1 MEKVIIR
8 HLLNQEGERL
18 IETVGL
24 GRRFEGTV
32 AVEDLDLSIK
42 DGEAFAFLGPNGAG
56 KTTTVRMLCCLIAPT
71 SGTAYISKL
80 DLREAESQLKIRQSI
95 GLLPEN
101 PGLYESLGA
110 YRNLDFFARLY
121 GVGAKDR
128 ERRIMEL
135 LKTLNLWDRRDEA
148 VGKFSKGMKQKVAIA
163 RALVHEPEYIFLDE
177 PTAALD
183 PEAAK
188 TVRDFLLELKK
199 EGRTI
204 FLNTHNLDEAQKLC
218 DRIGI
223 LRTHLLRIG
232 TPEELKESLWGS
244 RTMIQLPEITDSIVA
259 AVQQETRNKVVVG
272 DHRLV
277 IDVMDPEKENPYLV
291 QAIVAA
297 GGRVQFVRELSPT
310 LEDVYLQIV
319 RENK

>member
-1 MEKVIIR
+1 
-8 HLLNQEGERL
+8 L

-24 GRRFEGTV
+24 GRKFESTV
-32 AVEDLDLSIK
+32 AVEDLSLSIK

-71 SGTAYISKL
+71 SGTAYL
-80 DLREAESQLKIRQSI
+80 DRLDIRDPEAQLQIRQRI

-121 GVGAKDR
+121 GVSAQDR
-128 ERRIMEL
+128 QRRITEL
-135 LKTLNLWDRRDEA
+135 LKTLNLWERKDEA

-188 TVRDFLLELKK
+188 MVREFLLELKK

-204 FLNTHNLDEAQKLC
+204 FLNTHNLDEAQRVC
-218 DRIGI
+218 DRIGV
-223 LRTHLLRIG
+223 LRTKLLAVG
-232 TPEELKESLWGS
+232 TPDELASRFFGHATVIRLRQVRPEHLQMLRSL
-244 RTMIQLPEITDSIVA
+244 P
-259 AVQQETRNKVVVG
+259 N
-272 DHRLV
+272 
-277 IDVMDPEKENPYLV
+277 VMDARQEDSSLVVQVADPKNDNPVIVSKLV
-291 QAIVAA
+291 AMGAEVSYVEEVK
-297 GGRVQFVRELSPT
+297 RS
-310 LEDVYLQIV
+310 LEDIYLKLV
-319 RENK
+319 GGGK

>member
-1 MEKVIIR
+1 
-8 HLLNQEGERL
+8 L

-24 GRRFEGTV
+24 GRKFQSTV
-32 AVEDLDLSIK
+32 AVEDLSLQIK

-71 SGTAYISKL
+71 SGTAYLNSL
-80 DLREAESQLKIRQSI
+80 DVRDKKAQLQIRQNI

-121 GVGAKDR
+121 GVGAQDR
-128 ERRIMEL
+128 EKRIMDL
-135 LKTLNLWDRRDEA
+135 LKTLNLWERRDEA

-163 RALVHEPEYIFLDE
+163 RALVHNPDYIFLDE

-188 TVRDFLLELKK
+188 TVREFLLDLKK

-204 FLNTHNLDEAQKLC
+204 FLNTHNLDEAQRVC
-218 DRIGI
+218 DRIGV
-223 LRTHLLRIG
+223 LRTRLLAVG
-232 TPEELKESLWGS
+232 APDELAS
-244 RTMIQLPEITDSIVA
+244 RYFGRATLIQLREVRPEHLQAVTSMPNVLDVRQENSSLIV
-259 AVQQETRNKVVVG
+259 
-272 DHRLV
+272 
-277 IDVMDPEKENPYLV
+277 DVADPKRDNP
-291 QAIVAA
+291 AIVSKLVSLGADIA
-297 GGRVQFVRELSPT
+297 YV
-310 LEDVYLQIV
+310 EDVKRSLEEIYLKLIGGGT
-319 RENK
+319 

>member
-1 MEKVIIR
+1 
-8 HLLNQEGERL
+8 L

-24 GRRFEGTV
+24 GRKFQSTV
-32 AVEDLDLSIK
+32 AVEDLSLQIK

-71 SGTAYISKL
+71 SGTAYLNSL
-80 DLREAESQLKIRQSI
+80 DVRDKRAQLQIRQNI

-121 GVGAKDR
+121 GVGAQDR
-128 ERRIMEL
+128 EKRIMDL
-135 LKTLNLWDRRDEA
+135 LKTLNLWDRKDEA

-163 RALVHEPEYIFLDE
+163 RALVHNPDYIFLDE

-188 TVRDFLLELKK
+188 TVREFLLDLKK

-204 FLNTHNLDEAQKLC
+204 FLNTHNLDEAQRVC
-218 DRIGI
+218 DRIGV
-223 LRTHLLRIG
+223 LRTRLLAVG
-232 TPEELKESLWGS
+232 APDELAS
-244 RTMIQLPEITDSIVA
+244 RYFGRATLIQLREVRPEHLQAVRSMPNVLDVRQEDSSLIV
-259 AVQQETRNKVVVG
+259 
-272 DHRLV
+272 
-277 IDVMDPEKENPYLV
+277 DVADPKRDNP
-291 QAIVAA
+291 AIVSKLVSLGADIA
-297 GGRVQFVRELSPT
+297 YVEDVKRSLEEIYLKLIGGGR
-310 LEDVYLQIV
+310 
-319 RENK
+319 

>member
-1 MEKVIIR
+1 
-8 HLLNQEGERL
+8 L

-24 GRRFEGTV
+24 GRRFESTV
-32 AVEDLDLSIK
+32 AVEDLSLQIK

-71 SGTAYISKL
+71 SGTAYLNSL
-80 DLREAESQLKIRQSI
+80 DVKDPKAQLQIRQNI

-121 GVGAKDR
+121 GVGAQDR
-128 ERRIMEL
+128 EKRIMDL

-163 RALVHEPEYIFLDE
+163 RALVHNPDYIFLDE

-188 TVRDFLLELKK
+188 TVREFLLDLKK

-204 FLNTHNLDEAQKLC
+204 FLNTHNLDEAQRVC
-218 DRIGI
+218 DRIGV
-223 LRTHLLRIG
+223 LRTRLLAVG
-232 TPEELKESLWGS
+232 APDELAS
-244 RTMIQLPEITDSIVA
+244 RYFGRATLIQLREVRSEHLQAVRSLPNVLDVKQENSALIVTVA
-259 AVQQETRNKVVVG
+259 
-272 DHRLV
+272 
-277 IDVMDPEKENPYLV
+277 DPKRDNP
-291 QAIVAA
+291 AIVSKLVSLGA
-297 GGRVQFVRELSPT
+297 GIAYV
-310 LEDVYLQIV
+310 EDVKRSLEEIYLKLIGGGT
-319 RENK
+319 

>member
-1 MEKVIIR
+1 M
-8 HLLNQEGERL
+8 

-24 GRRFEGTV
+24 GRKFQSTV
-32 AVEDLDLSIK
+32 AVEDLSLQIK

-71 SGTAYISKL
+71 SGTAYLNSL
-80 DLREAESQLKIRQSI
+80 DVRDKKAQLQIRQNI

-121 GVGAKDR
+121 GVGAQDR
-128 ERRIMEL
+128 EKRIMDL

-163 RALVHEPEYIFLDE
+163 RALVHNPDYIFLDE

-188 TVRDFLLELKK
+188 TVREFLLDLKK

-204 FLNTHNLDEAQKLC
+204 FLNTHNLDEAQRVC
-218 DRIGI
+218 DRIGV
-223 LRTHLLRIG
+223 LRTRLLAVG
-232 TPEELKESLWGS
+232 APDELAS
-244 RTMIQLPEITDSIVA
+244 RYFGRATLIQLREVRPEHLQAVRSMPNVLDVRQEDSSLIV
-259 AVQQETRNKVVVG
+259 
-272 DHRLV
+272 
-277 IDVMDPEKENPYLV
+277 DVADPKRDNP
-291 QAIVAA
+291 AIVSKLVSLGADIA
-297 GGRVQFVRELSPT
+297 YVEDVKRSLEEIYLKLIGGGR
-310 LEDVYLQIV
+310 
-319 RENK
+319 

>member
-1 MEKVIIR
+1 M
-8 HLLNQEGERL
+8 

-32 AVEDLDLSIK
+32 AVEDLSLQIK

-71 SGTAYISKL
+71 SGTAYLNSL
-80 DLREAESQLKIRQSI
+80 DVRDKKAQLQIRQNI

-121 GVGAKDR
+121 GVGAQDR
-128 ERRIMEL
+128 EKRIMDL
-135 LKTLNLWDRRDEA
+135 LKTLNLWDRKDEA

-163 RALVHEPEYIFLDE
+163 RALVHNPDYIFLDE

-188 TVRDFLLELKK
+188 TVREFLLDLKK

-204 FLNTHNLDEAQKLC
+204 FLNTHNLDEAQRVC
-218 DRIGI
+218 DRIGV
-223 LRTHLLRIG
+223 LRTHLLAVG
-232 TPEELKESLWGS
+232 APDELAS
-244 RTMIQLPEITDSIVA
+244 RYFGRATLIQLREVRPEHLQAVRSIPNVLDVRQEDSSLIV
-259 AVQQETRNKVVVG
+259 
-272 DHRLV
+272 
-277 IDVMDPEKENPYLV
+277 DVADPKRDNP
-291 QAIVAA
+291 AIVSKLVSLGADIA
-297 GGRVQFVRELSPT
+297 YV
-310 LEDVYLQIV
+310 EDVKRSLEEIYLKLIGG
-319 RENK
+319 EG

>member
-1 MEKVIIR
+1 
-8 HLLNQEGERL
+8 L

-24 GRRFEGTV
+24 GRKFQSTV
-32 AVEDLDLSIK
+32 AVEDLSLQIK

-71 SGTAYISKL
+71 SGTAYLNSL
-80 DLREAESQLKIRQSI
+80 DVRDKRAQLQIRQNI

-121 GVGAKDR
+121 GVGAQDR
-128 ERRIMEL
+128 EKRIMDL
-135 LKTLNLWDRRDEA
+135 LKTLNLWDRKDEA

-163 RALVHEPEYIFLDE
+163 RALVHNPDYIFLDE

-188 TVRDFLLELKK
+188 TVREFLLDLKK

-204 FLNTHNLDEAQKLC
+204 FLNTHNLDEAQRVC
-218 DRIGI
+218 DRIGV
-223 LRTHLLRIG
+223 LRTHLLAVG
-232 TPEELKESLWGS
+232 APDELAS
-244 RTMIQLPEITDSIVA
+244 RYFGRATLIQLREVRPEHLQAVTSMPNVLDVRQENSSLIV
-259 AVQQETRNKVVVG
+259 
-272 DHRLV
+272 
-277 IDVMDPEKENPYLV
+277 DVADPKRDNP
-291 QAIVAA
+291 AIVSKLVSLGADIA
-297 GGRVQFVRELSPT
+297 YVEDVKRSLEEIYLKLIGGGR
-310 LEDVYLQIV
+310 
-319 RENK
+319 

>member
-1 MEKVIIR
+1 
-8 HLLNQEGERL
+8 L

-24 GRRFEGTV
+24 GRKFQSTV
-32 AVEDLDLSIK
+32 AVEDLSLQIK

-71 SGTAYISKL
+71 SGTAYLNSL
-80 DLREAESQLKIRQSI
+80 DVRDKKAQLQIRQNI

-121 GVGAKDR
+121 GVGAQDR
-128 ERRIMEL
+128 EKRIMDL

-163 RALVHEPEYIFLDE
+163 RALVHNPDYIFLDE

-188 TVRDFLLELKK
+188 TVREFLLDLKK

-204 FLNTHNLDEAQKLC
+204 FLNTHNLDEAQRVC
-218 DRIGI
+218 DRIGV
-223 LRTHLLRIG
+223 LRTRLLAVG
-232 TPEELKESLWGS
+232 APDELAS
-244 RTMIQLPEITDSIVA
+244 RYFGRATLIQLREVCPEHLQAVRSMPNVLDVRQEDSTLIV
-259 AVQQETRNKVVVG
+259 
-272 DHRLV
+272 
-277 IDVMDPEKENPYLV
+277 DVADPKRDNP
-291 QAIVAA
+291 AIVSKLVSLGADIA
-297 GGRVQFVRELSPT
+297 YVEDVKRSLEEIYLKLIGGGR
-310 LEDVYLQIV
+310 
-319 RENK
+319 

>member
-1 MEKVIIR
+1 M
-8 HLLNQEGERL
+8 

-24 GRRFEGTV
+24 GRKFESTM
-32 AVEDLDLSIK
+32 AVEDLSLSIK

-71 SGTAYISKL
+71 SGTAYL
-80 DLREAESQLKIRQSI
+80 DRLDIRDPEAQLQIRQRI

-121 GVGAKDR
+121 GVSAQDR
-128 ERRIMEL
+128 QRRITEL
-135 LKTLNLWDRRDEA
+135 LKTLNLWERKDEA

-188 TVRDFLLELKK
+188 TVREFLLELKK

-204 FLNTHNLDEAQKLC
+204 FLNTHNLDEAQRVC
-218 DRIGI
+218 DRIGV
-223 LRTHLLRIG
+223 LRTKLLAVG
-232 TPEELKESLWGS
+232 TPDELAS
-244 RTMIQLPEITDSIVA
+244 RFFGHATAIQLRQVRPEHLQMLRSLP
-259 AVQQETRNKVVVG
+259 N
-272 DHRLV
+272 
-277 IDVMDPEKENPYLV
+277 VMDARQEDSSLVVQSADPKNDNPLIVSKLV
-291 QAIVAA
+291 AMGAEVSYVEDVK
-297 GGRVQFVRELSPT
+297 RS
-310 LEDVYLQIV
+310 LEDIYLKLV
-319 RENK
+319 GGGT

>member
-1 MEKVIIR
+1 
-8 HLLNQEGERL
+8 L

-24 GRRFEGTV
+24 GRKFESTV
-32 AVEDLDLSIK
+32 AVEDLSLSIK

-71 SGTAYISKL
+71 SGTAYL
-80 DLREAESQLKIRQSI
+80 DRLDIRDPEAQLQIRQRI

-121 GVGAKDR
+121 GVSAQDR
-128 ERRIMEL
+128 QRRITEL
-135 LKTLNLWDRRDEA
+135 LKTLNLWERKDEA

-188 TVRDFLLELKK
+188 MVREFLLELKK

-204 FLNTHNLDEAQKLC
+204 FLNTHNLDEAQRVC
-218 DRIGI
+218 DRIGV
-223 LRTHLLRIG
+223 LRTKLLAVG
-232 TPEELKESLWGS
+232 TPDELASRFFGHATVIRLRQVRPEHLQMLRSL
-244 RTMIQLPEITDSIVA
+244 P
-259 AVQQETRNKVVVG
+259 N
-272 DHRLV
+272 
-277 IDVMDPEKENPYLV
+277 VMDARQEDSSLVLQVSDPKNDNPVIVSKLV
-291 QAIVAA
+291 AMGAEVSYVEEVK
-297 GGRVQFVRELSPT
+297 RS
-310 LEDVYLQIV
+310 LEDIYLKLV
-319 RENK
+319 GGGK

>member
-1 MEKVIIR
+1 
-8 HLLNQEGERL
+8 L

-24 GRRFEGTV
+24 GRKFESTV
-32 AVEDLDLSIK
+32 AVEDLSLQIK

-71 SGTAYISKL
+71 SGTAYLNSL
-80 DLREAESQLKIRQSI
+80 DIRDKREQLQIRQNI

-121 GVGAKDR
+121 GVGTQDR
-128 ERRIMEL
+128 EKRIMDL

-163 RALVHEPEYIFLDE
+163 RALVHNPDYIFLDE

-188 TVRDFLLELKK
+188 TVREFLLDLKK

-204 FLNTHNLDEAQKLC
+204 FLNTHNLDEAQRVC
-218 DRIGI
+218 DRIGV
-223 LRTHLLRIG
+223 LRTRLLAVG
-232 TPEELKESLWGS
+232 APDELAS
-244 RTMIQLPEITDSIVA
+244 RYFGRATLIQLREVRPEHLQAVSSMPNVLDVRQENSSLIV
-259 AVQQETRNKVVVG
+259 
-272 DHRLV
+272 
-277 IDVMDPEKENPYLV
+277 DVADPKRDNP
-291 QAIVAA
+291 AIVSKLVSLGADIA
-297 GGRVQFVRELSPT
+297 YVEDVKRSLEEIYLKLIGGGR
-310 LEDVYLQIV
+310 
-319 RENK
+319 

>member
-1 MEKVIIR
+1 M
-8 HLLNQEGERL
+8 

-24 GRRFEGTV
+24 GRKFQSTV
-32 AVEDLDLSIK
+32 AVEDLSLQIK

-71 SGTAYISKL
+71 SGTAYLNSL
-80 DLREAESQLKIRQSI
+80 DVRDKKAQLQIRQNI

-121 GVGAKDR
+121 GVGAQDR
-128 ERRIMEL
+128 EKRIMDL

-163 RALVHEPEYIFLDE
+163 RALVHNPDYIFLDE

-188 TVRDFLLELKK
+188 TVREFLLDLKK

-204 FLNTHNLDEAQKLC
+204 FLNTHNLDEAQRVC
-218 DRIGI
+218 DRIGV
-223 LRTHLLRIG
+223 LRTHLLAVG
-232 TPEELKESLWGS
+232 APDELAS
-244 RTMIQLPEITDSIVA
+244 RYFGRATLIQLREVRPEHLQAVTSMPNVLDVRQENSSLIV
-259 AVQQETRNKVVVG
+259 
-272 DHRLV
+272 
-277 IDVMDPEKENPYLV
+277 DVADPKRDNP
-291 QAIVAA
+291 AIVSKLVSLGADIA
-297 GGRVQFVRELSPT
+297 YVEDVKRSLEEIYLKLIGGGR
-310 LEDVYLQIV
+310 
-319 RENK
+319 